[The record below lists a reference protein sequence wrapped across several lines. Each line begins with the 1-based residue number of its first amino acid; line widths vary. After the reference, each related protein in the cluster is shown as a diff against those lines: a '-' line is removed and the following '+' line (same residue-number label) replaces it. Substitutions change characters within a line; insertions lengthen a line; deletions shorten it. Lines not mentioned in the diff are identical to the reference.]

1 MLYHQSPMLNE
12 RCDSA
17 FKKRVLLKCYDALE
31 AVGYSR
37 HRKAEVDWPLAG
49 GFHGWVGLNTGLHK
63 DRLNINPFV
72 GIHSMPI
79 HKLWYRL
86 AGQSYPGR
94 YGRTATYALHMGEL
108 DGAKDEPAFAFS
120 PVQSEGFIDSEIER
134 LAALYATVGMDYA
147 RSIASYDALLPLFA
161 EMLGR
166 LGGYPEKYACCLYLM
181 GRKAEAQTYI
191 KEFTSPALPDYF
203 EGFAEPFLK
212 MLDTEAETG

>member
-1 MLYHQSPMLNE
+1 MFYHQSPMLND

-17 FKKRVLLKCYDALE
+17 FKKRILLKCYDALQ
-31 AVGYSR
+31 AAGFTR
-37 HRKAEVDWPLAG
+37 FRKEGVDWPIHD
-49 GFHGWVGLNTGLHK
+49 GFHGWVGLNTGLYK

-72 GIHSMPI
+72 GVHVIPI
-79 HKLWYRL
+79 GKLCAYKT
-86 AGQSYPGR
+86 GKYPYNYNR
-94 YGRTATYALHMGEL
+94 STATYALHIGEL

-134 LAALYATVGMDYA
+134 LAGLYATVGMDYA

-181 GRKAEAQTYI
+181 GRKAEAQTYV
-191 KEFTSPALPDYF
+191 KGFTSPALPDYF

-212 MLDTEAETG
+212 MLDAEA